1 MFTRLYTH
9 ISKILKSGTSQ
20 EQINRPM
27 WDVLKFANLGVANW
41 HPESHSNRIK
51 YFSICW

>member
-1 MFTRLYTH
+1 MGICMFTRLYTH
-9 ISKILKSGTSQ
+9 IYTKILKSGTSQ

-27 WDVLKFANLGVANW
+27 WDVLKFANW
-41 HPESHSNRIK
+41 HPASHSNTIK